1 MKRKAAVLL
10 TISMAATG
18 FSTVSYGASFSDINN
33 VPWDGAVTYINRVAD
48 LELMVGDIDA
58 KTGQSMFRAKDHV
71 TYCETTQLAYALLK
85 KTGKL
90 KTTSSDVVTRW
101 TQVMQGYNIPA
112 WAYECVSYA
121 LENNIISLTDAS
133 RFVTKKNGVITNNY
147 ASRES
152 VAVIF
157 GKFLSHL
164 YEINQSPSLSFHDK
178 DSIAQTSVPYVDL
191 LARLNIMVGDTDSN
205 FTPKAAINRAEMAVL
220 VSKTYDELNKS
231 TQTPPATNVNTEN
244 PISGTVT
251 SLEQNGSN
259 KLLAITTAKGDKQ
272 GFIVDGTTLVYEGNT
287 TNTIGISTLEIGDGV
302 SIEYT
307 GSKADVVRLTN
318 DISPS
323 TTEVKGSIE
332 DMSASKVVLIKN
344 DDKTE
349 NFYFSSDFDITL
361 DKKEVSQKELLEAF
375 DTYAMDAVLTLDN
388 NGNIIGVEA
397 TKGEESGHTGILVSI
412 SEDELSVK
420 ATKNSSTKDYEWV
433 SNPDVYLEGNDST
446 ISKIRRESNDTTLYV
461 KYYLDSSDRVKRL
474 LVSEDEFGEADTKSS
489 VTGTIYTI
497 DDTEVEIRKKS
508 NNKRETF
515 EYASKTAFYL
525 DGDSCE
531 YRDIEKAF
539 NREEEKDDPGDFYI
553 KVLLNDDGEV
563 KELYAS
569 LSSSNLEGEEE
580 YTIIDGKVLRI
591 NEDEI
596 RVEEYDKDP
605 DNYDM
610 ARDVEYYLEDD
621 NGTLKSSTYSKVENA
636 YETAYD
642 DNDDFFVTLYLDDDD
657 EVVKVEAFPKRS
669 SYGREVTGTITKFSE
684 SSITLKDKDKYD
696 INADDVKIYLNDSRV
711 KDIRDL
717 EDLVND
723 RDVILKA
730 TITIKSAD
738 VTEIE
743 AYYYEVGGELISV
756 DGKVME
762 IETRDD
768 NVIDDIEVKRTSIDV
783 TGDYTSFRDMQYGL
797 RTENITVTLECSE
810 EEDDRGKVIKITAK
824 ND

>member
-669 SYGREVTGTITKFSE
+669 SYGREVTGTITKLSE